1 MFTHI
6 HFDLLPAGLSLIT
19 FIVILTCLLQIV
31 FIRLMGRDRILRCH
45 DVGGN
50 YFAVVGTFYAVLLGL
65 VIFDAQSRFEESKN
79 NFEKEASSITV
90 LYATLDAFPKNE
102 VAEIKSHLS
111 QYVDWAISYEWKS
124 MTEGKAD
131 AQTRDELIKV
141 TKLIQKVQPHSERE
155 SIATDKLQDRLA
167 EIWEMRRQRIDD
179 CTYSIAGFEWAT
191 ILLGG
196 FFTVFFTFFFV
207 MEDIAMQIAMTAI
220 VAIVISV
227 NIYLVYQFGNPYSGE
242 IRISKNS
249 FESVQEFIAAN
260 P

>member
-1 MFTHI
+1 MPTNI
-6 HFDLLPAGLSLIT
+6 HFDLLPAGLTLIT
-19 FIVILTCLLQIV
+19 AVVILTCILQV
-31 FIRLMGRDRILRCH
+31 LFIKVMGRERITRCH

-90 LYATLDAFPKNE
+90 LYASLDAFPKSDSL
-102 VAEIKSHLS
+102 EIKKHLS
-111 QYVDWAISYEWKS
+111 QYVDWAISYEWRS
-124 MTEGKAD
+124 MTDGKAD
-131 AQTRDELIKV
+131 AQTRDELITV
-141 TKLIQKVQPHSERE
+141 TKLIQKLQPHTERE
-155 SIATDKLQDRLA
+155 SIALDKIQDRLA
-167 EIWEMRRQRIDD
+167 EVWEMRRQRIDD
-179 CTYSIAGFEWAT
+179 CSYSIATFEWAT

-207 MEDIAMQIAMTAI
+207 MEDMALQVAMTAI

-249 FESVQEFIAAN
+249 FESVQEYITAN